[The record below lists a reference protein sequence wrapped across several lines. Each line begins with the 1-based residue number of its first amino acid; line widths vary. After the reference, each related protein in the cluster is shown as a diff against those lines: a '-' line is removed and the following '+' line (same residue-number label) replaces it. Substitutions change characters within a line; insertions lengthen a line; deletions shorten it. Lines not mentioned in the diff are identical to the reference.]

1 MNKNLAGDAIAL
13 LKTAGLLSAVVFL
26 SGAVLFAQEPATLK
40 QAVDKA
46 IAASHG
52 LQSVYAAREGAQAMA
67 AQAGHMR
74 LPVFSYESAYTS
86 GNDPV
91 YVFGSLLR
99 QKQFTAADFS
109 LDKLNSP
116 DSRGN
121 FSNAL
126 QMQIPL
132 FTGFKISD
140 YKRLGENA
148 SRQADASAGYAR
160 QGVAME
166 VISKYFMA
174 ALKGRLAVIAGN
186 TADSITADLAI
197 AQRLKD
203 KGLVLGSDYYA
214 AQSTLNSVKSAGAA
228 FAQDALASAESL
240 GVLTNGQAAGVSAA
254 PPQLS
259 RYVYEIAS
267 ADALANGSSVRGDI
281 TAAELAAVSASIAK
295 DMESN
300 SILPQVGA
308 FARLQT
314 DTNNFDIN
322 PMRSMVGIGV
332 SVPFG
337 DFTRGDR
344 IARRSAELKS
354 ANESAR
360 QLRQNAAAQLAEY
373 RRNYESARAAL
384 PLAEQAIKDAEQSL
398 ELFRP
403 LFRQGRQSVLDV
415 VRTEYAL
422 MSARAYYEEQI
433 FKLHSY
439 HAAILFVSGALDESA
454 VSRISDAVE
463 GVVK

>member
-1 MNKNLAGDAIAL
+1 MSNNSAGDAVVL
-13 LKTAGLLSAVVFL
+13 LKTVGLLSAVIFL
-26 SGAVLFAQEPATLK
+26 SGSVLCAQAPLTLK
-40 QAVDKA
+40 QAVDRA
-46 IAASHG
+46 TAVSHG
-52 LQSVYAAREGAQAMA
+52 LQSAYAAREGAQAMA
-67 AQAGHMR
+67 SQAQHMR
-74 LPVFSYESAYTS
+74 LPVFSYESAYTT

-99 QKQFTAADFS
+99 QKQFAASDFA

-116 DSRGN
+116 DARGN

-126 QMQIPL
+126 QMQVPL
-132 FTGFKISD
+132 FTGFRISD
-140 YKRLGENA
+140 YKRLGDNA
-148 SRQADASAGYAR
+148 TRQADASAGYAR

-166 VISKYFMA
+166 VVSKYFMSA
-174 ALKGRLAVIAGN
+174 FKGRLAAIAHSA
-186 TADSITADLAI
+186 ADSISADLAV
-197 AQRLKD
+197 AQRLMD
-203 KGLVLGSDYYA
+203 KGLVPGSDYYA

-228 FAQDALASAESL
+228 FEQDALAGAESL
-240 GVLTNGQAAGVSAA
+240 SVLTDGQVPTDSVA
-254 PPQLS
+254 PPQLAKYIYNITS
-259 RYVYEIAS
+259 S
-267 ADALANGSSVRGDI
+267 DALAARYAARGDI
-281 TAAELAAVSASIAK
+281 TAAELAAVSARIAK

-300 SILPQVGA
+300 TVLPQIGA

-314 DTNNFDIN
+314 DTNNFDVN
-322 PMRSMVGIGV
+322 PLRSMVGVGV

-337 DFTRGDR
+337 DFTRADR
-344 IARRSAELKS
+344 IARRNAELKS
-354 ANESAR
+354 ADESAR
-360 QLRQNAAAQLAEY
+360 QLRQTAAAQLAEY

-439 HAAILFVSGALDESA
+439 HAAIQFISGRLDEET
-454 VSRISDAVE
+454 VSQISDAVG